1 MIMPVRVLDPQGE
14 GNVWVLAEALLYA
27 VDPDGDPT
35 TDDGAQ
41 VINLSLGTLSRT
53 RIFDAVAQLATC
65 SVTSDNDISD
75 PGYDDDVARC
85 NRFRN
90 VIIIAAA
97 GNDGSDQVKE
107 YPAAESAHGL
117 LAVGA
122 SSANS
127 RLASFSNWGS
137 WVRIVAPGDG
147 ITSSIPGGGYGTW
160 SGTSMAAP
168 LVAGAAAVV
177 HGYVPS
183 LKPDDVIQRLT
194 SRTSA
199 LCGSN
204 LHQIDLA
211 AALLNQSPP
220 NTICP

>member
-1 MIMPVRVLDPQGE
+1 RVLDPQGE
-14 GNVWVLAEALLYA
+14 GNAWVLAEALLYA
-27 VDPDGDPT
+27 VDPDGDPS
-35 TDDGAQ
+35 TDDGAH

-53 RIFDAVAQLATC
+53 RIFDAAAQLATC
-65 SVTSDNDISD
+65 SVPTGNDPANDISD

-85 NRFRN
+85 SRFRG

-97 GNDGSDQVKE
+97 GNEGSDQVKE

-147 ITSSIPGGGYGTW
+147 ITSSIPGGG
-160 SGTSMAAP
+160 
-168 LVAGAAAVV
+168 
-177 HGYVPS
+177 
-183 LKPDDVIQRLT
+183 
-194 SRTSA
+194 
-199 LCGSN
+199 
-204 LHQIDLA
+204 
-211 AALLNQSPP
+211 
-220 NTICP
+220 